1 LPRQRWT
8 FSSGNP
14 FMSIAILNEAIGDSD
29 LVGKD
34 RSLSGF
40 TMYESWVTS
49 RGILSSIFTFSG

>member
-1 LPRQRWT
+1 
-8 FSSGNP
+8 
-14 FMSIAILNEAIGDSD
+14 MSIVILNEAIGDSD

-34 RSLSGF
+34 RNLSGF